1 MQHLT
6 SQPLKE
12 LNPVVPEDY
21 IKENTSVGGF

>member
-12 LNPVVPEDY
+12 LNPEAPEDY
-21 IKENTSVGGF
+21 IKENTSVGIF